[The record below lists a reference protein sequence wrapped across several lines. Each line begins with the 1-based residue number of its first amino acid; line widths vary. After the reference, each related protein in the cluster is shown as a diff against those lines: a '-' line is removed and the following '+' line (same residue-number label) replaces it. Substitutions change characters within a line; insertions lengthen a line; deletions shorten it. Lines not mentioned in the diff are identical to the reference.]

1 MPSEHERERV
11 SIHAHTHSHIGGRG
25 KSGESPSLGFCA
37 PRSRS
42 ARPRREMPPPHVVFN
57 APGVFRPSSA
67 CSAPDETLDGFL
79 AESAHPHV
87 VENAS
92 SYAAIMRRSGFSSLE
107 ILLNYDDGELQEMHE
122 QLQIEGIPRGHSM
135 EIKKQIK
142 QRKPNGGSGPPSVT
156 RTNSAPKSEAEKD
169 APDSHRGQ
177 RGEING
183 SPRAMHAPAAPAIEE
198 HSVEVYIA
206 HARER
211 IGELADIL
219 SRKQDAK
226 ATIPSDDG
234 REPRLGKGLAINQ
247 WLVNVVPAPPYLTA
261 LSYTPHTACAAAP
274 RRRAKASRTRS
285 TSASS
290 MHLTN
295 PSTTCVTCSPT
306 GWSSAVSARTRAP

>member
-1 MPSEHERERV
+1 
-11 SIHAHTHSHIGGRG
+11 
-25 KSGESPSLGFCA
+25 
-37 PRSRS
+37 
-42 ARPRREMPPPHVVFN
+42 MPPPHVVFN

-107 ILLNYDDGELQEMHE
+107 ILLNYDDNELQEMHE
-122 QLQIEGIPRGHSM
+122 QLKKEGIPPGHSM

-142 QRKPNGGSGPPSVT
+142 QRRPNGV
-156 RTNSAPKSEAEKD
+156 RVA
-169 APDSHRGQ
+169 DSHRGQ
-177 RGEING
+177 RGEIYH
-183 SPRAMHAPAAPAIEE
+183 PPAIEE

-206 HARER
+206 HVRER
-211 IGELADIL
+211 IGELVGIL
-219 SRKQDAK
+219 LRKQDAK

-234 REPRLGKGLAINQ
+234 REPRLGKGLAMNQ
-247 WLVNVVPAPPYLTA
+247 WLVNAVPAPPYLTA